1 MVGPNPLK
9 PLVWKNPLF
18 WLKIERI
25 KFDSKT
31 AHRKEKKEKKERR
44 EHKKEKH
51 EKSKSHKKRS
61 LSSKKVSD
69 ESELEKS
76 GLTEELERPQNLRG
90 YDSDGSQNSKKRKRE
105 DSPPAVESLVKGLY
119 QYS

>member
-1 MVGPNPLK
+1 M
-9 PLVWKNPLF
+9 
-18 WLKIERI
+18 
-25 KFDSKT
+25 
-31 AHRKEKKEKKERR
+31 
-44 EHKKEKH
+44 
-51 EKSKSHKKRS
+51 
-61 LSSKKVSD
+61 SD